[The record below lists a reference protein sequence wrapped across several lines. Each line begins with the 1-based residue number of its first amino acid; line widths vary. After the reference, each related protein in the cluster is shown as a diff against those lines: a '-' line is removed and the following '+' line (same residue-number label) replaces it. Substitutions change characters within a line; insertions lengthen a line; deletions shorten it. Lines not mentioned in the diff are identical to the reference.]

1 MNAAAR
7 RHVSVEGVVQG
18 VGFRPFV
25 YRLAVELGVVGW
37 VENTPQGVT
46 IEVEAAP
53 EKLDTFCSRLQTELP
68 PHAEINLMAS
78 HTVAPLAERDFI
90 IRESAYA
97 GCVTAGMVPDLATC
111 PDCLREIN
119 DPTNRR
125 YRYPFTNCTYCGPRF
140 SIVDALPYDRAN
152 TTMREFVMC
161 DLCRAEYEDPFDRRF
176 HAQPNACPNCGP
188 RLKLLDTSGQKLA
201 VGDDALKAASQL
213 IAHGLT
219 VAVKGLG
226 GFHLMADARNALA
239 VSRLREHK
247 HRYEKPLAVM
257 CPSLEYAD
265 RLCEISS
272 AERDALLSVSAPIV
286 LLRYRGEEIAP
297 QVAPDN
303 PYLGVMLPYTPLH
316 HLLMSEL
323 GFPVVATSANI
334 SGEPIVTD
342 NDAALEKLGGIADA
356 FLVHDRPIARPVDD
370 SVLMIV
376 EGSPV
381 MLRRARGY
389 APAAFKFDAGGQ
401 TIIATG
407 AHQKN
412 VIAMAHGE
420 SVTLSQH
427 LGDMDAEPVQAV
439 AARALT
445 DLQSIY
451 HAKPAIAACDLHPDY
466 PSTRYARQT
475 GLHVISVQHHYAHAL
490 ACLAEHRIDGSALA
504 VVWDGTGYGTDG
516 TSWGGEFLRVD
527 KHGFQRVVSLR
538 PFPLPGGDLCAHEP
552 RRSALGVL
560 YALYGHE
567 FPRERLDFTAQ
578 ELNVL
583 TTAIERGI
591 NAPLTSSMGRLFD
604 SVAAL
609 IGLRQR
615 CSFEAQAAMALEF
628 VQDLTETDKWY
639 PFDVTPVTQPNRPGE
654 RSLDWGP
661 MMEALLDDKSGKA
674 TIAAKFHNTLT
685 AMINAVAME
694 LGERN
699 VILTGGCFQN
709 RVLLDKAI
717 RVLRKAG
724 FTPYW
729 PQQYPPN
736 DGGIALGQVVG
747 ALREIGHV
755 SGSTRKTDEYH
766 RC

>member
-1 MNAAAR
+1 MNAAR
-7 RHVSVEGVVQG
+7 RQVRVEGSVQG

-25 YRLAVELGVVGW
+25 YRLAGEIGAVGW

-53 EKLDTFCSRLQTELP
+53 DKLDIFCSRLQTELP
-68 PHAEINLMAS
+68 PHAAISRMES
-78 HTVAPLAERDFI
+78 RPVAALAEHAFI
-90 IRESAYA
+90 IRESAHA
-97 GCVTAGMVPDLATC
+97 GCVSAGIVPDLATC

-125 YRYPFTNCTYCGPRF
+125 YRYPFTNCTHCGPRF
-140 SIVDALPYDRAN
+140 SIVEGLPYDRVS

-161 DLCRAEYEDPFDRRF
+161 DLCRAEYENPLDRRF

-213 IAHGLT
+213 IAHGLI

-226 GFHLMADARNALA
+226 GFHLMVDARNALA
-239 VSRLREHK
+239 VSRLRERK

-257 CPSLEYAD
+257 SPSLEYVS
-265 RLCEISS
+265 RLCEVSS
-272 AERDALLSVSAPIV
+272 AERDALLSASAPIV
-286 LLRYRGEEIAP
+286 LLRHHGEEIAL
-297 QVAPDN
+297 QVAPEN

-316 HLLMSEL
+316 HLLMGEL
-323 GFPVVATSANI
+323 RFPVVATSGNV

-342 NDAALEKLGGIADA
+342 NDEALEKLGGIADA

-381 MLRRARGY
+381 MLRRSRGY
-389 APAAFKFDAGGQ
+389 APEAFELDAGSH
-401 TIIATG
+401 TVIATG

-420 SVTLSQH
+420 SVILSQH
-427 LGDMDAEPVQAV
+427 LGDMDAEPVQA
-439 AARALT
+439 AFAHALS
-445 DLQSIY
+445 DLQTIY
-451 HAKPAIAACDLHPDY
+451 HTEPAIAACDLHPDY
-466 PSTRYARQT
+466 PSTRYARLT

-490 ACLAEHRIDGSALA
+490 ACLAEHRIGGPALA
-504 VVWDGTGYGTDG
+504 VVWDGTGFGTDG
-516 TSWGGEFLRVD
+516 TNWGGEFLRVD
-527 KHGFQRVVSLR
+527 KHGFQRVASLR
-538 PFPLPGGDLCAHEP
+538 PFPLPGGDLCAREP
-552 RRSALGVL
+552 RRCALGIL
-560 YALYGHE
+560 YALYGRE
-567 FPRERLDFTAQ
+567 FPPERLDFTAQ

-609 IGLRQR
+609 IGLRQQ
-615 CSFEAQAAMALEF
+615 CSFEGQAAMALEF

-639 PFDVTPVTQPNRPGE
+639 PFDVTPVTQPNRARE

-661 MMEALLDDKSGKA
+661 MMVTLLDDKSGKA
-674 TIAAKFHNTLT
+674 AIAAKFHNTLT
-685 AMINAVAME
+685 AMIKAVAIE
-694 LGERN
+694 IGERN

-709 RVLLDKAI
+709 RILLQKAI
-717 RVLRKAG
+717 RVLREAG

-755 SGSTRKTDEYH
+755 SGSTGKTDECH
-766 RC
+766 RR